1 MFEQIGSGRILEHLH
16 HPGLGRHRLAD
27 LTQRCD
33 PRLLLGVAEL
43 IRTRLLRLVPR
54 GVRRVEDRRG
64 HHRDIWIQ
72 PSGEGLEECEIAEG
86 PTPLRHRGHL
96 QQAVRRVD
104 LGTLDG
110 DDRRA
115 VGLTEDVEHRPWGQP
130 DVGHRDE
137 LHRAEH
143 DQPADQREDDH
154 LLAGRIEPVP
164 HRSPR
169 RTRCSA
175 RRSLS
180 RTVRRA
186 GRCRHQ
192 TRATI
197 TTAGSH
203 HSSTDM
209 GSGYASV
216 PPRA

>member
-1 MFEQIGSGRILEHLH
+1 MLQQIGGGRILEHLH

-27 LTQRCD
+27 LAQCRD
-33 PRLLLGVAEL
+33 PGLLLGVAEL
-43 IRTRLLRLVPR
+43 IGTRLLRLVTR
-54 GVRRVEDRRG
+54 GVRRVKDRRG
-64 HHRDIWIQ
+64 HDRDIRIQ
-72 PSGEGLEECEIAEG
+72 PSCEGLKEREIAEG
-86 PTPLRHRGHL
+86 PAPLRYRGHF
-96 QQAVRRVD
+96 QQTVRRVHVSA
-104 LGTLDG
+104 LDG
-110 DDRRA
+110 DDRLA
-115 VGLTEDVEHRPWGQP
+115 VGLTEDIEHRPWGQP
-130 DVGHRDE
+130 HVGHRDE
-137 LHRAEH
+137 LHRTEH

-154 LLAGRIEPVP
+154 LLARRIEPVP

-192 TRATI
+192 MIATI